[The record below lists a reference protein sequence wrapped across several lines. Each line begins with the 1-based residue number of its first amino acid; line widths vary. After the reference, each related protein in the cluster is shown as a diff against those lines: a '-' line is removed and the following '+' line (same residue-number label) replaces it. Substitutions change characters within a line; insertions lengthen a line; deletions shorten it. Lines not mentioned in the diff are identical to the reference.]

1 MTIIFTLIF
10 IILIYP
16 INLFIQKLNL
26 LPNTTGEV
34 HQIFVNKAVVPLSGG
49 LFILISIFFTFETDL
64 ILYSFLFSF
73 FLIGIAS
80 DKKII
85 SSPKIKFLLQ
95 LTLVI
100 SFVLIF
106 DLRIEDVRNNYF
118 STLLENQYISYFFI
132 ILCLLVLINGSNFID
147 GLNGL
152 KLGYYLIIILILFKN
167 NFLDLF
173 NFSFINQILFITILI
188 YLIFLNFINKLF
200 SGDSGSY
207 VMSVF
212 IGYLLIN
219 IYSNNQN
226 ISPFFIALLL
236 WYPCFENLF
245 SILRKFNFKLSPL
258 KPDSSHLHQLV
269 FLFIKNKYKLKSLS
283 ANNLSSILIN
293 LFNLIIIYCGS
304 LKYNHTITQIILIGI
319 MSVIY
324 IKVYLIMY
332 NKAVKY

>member
-1 MTIIFTLIF
+1 MTIIFSLIF

-34 HQIFVNKAVVPLSGG
+34 HQIYVNKAVVPLSGG

-173 NFSFINQILFITILI
+173 NFSFINQILFLTILI

-245 SILRKFNFKLSPL
+245 SIVRKLNFNSSPL
-258 KPDSSHLHQLV
+258 RPDNKHLHQLLY
-269 FLFIKNKYKLKSLS
+269 LFIKKKYKYDKLFS
-283 ANNLSSILIN
+283 NNLSSILIN
-293 LFNLIIIYCGS
+293 TVNLIIILIGS
-304 LKYNHTITQIILIGI
+304 LNYNHTIIQIILII
-319 MSVIY
+319 FSSLFY
-324 IKVYLIMY
+324 TKLYLSIL
-332 NKAVKY
+332 KKI